1 VLLLLL
7 LLFLWLLP
15 ECMFEP
21 LQAQSALW
29 FNPCNVTRQQRNIKY
44 IDLNTIIKAKES
56 NMLLL
61 PCCRSE
67 LQDKSQEE
75 QEAIAEETRKEEQRL
90 AHVVGVS
97 SADLSVLGTVDRP
110 SERYPETETHLFR
123 AHVCTSPPPHSPPYT
138 GCALYSP
145 YRLSHVPRSA
155 WS

>member
-1 VLLLLL
+1 
-7 LLFLWLLP
+7 
-15 ECMFEP
+15 MFEP

-97 SADLSVLGTVDRP
+97 SADLVFLGAVKGCQFHRETDTVLGK
-110 SERYPETETHLFR
+110 
-123 AHVCTSPPPHSPPYT
+123 CPPPSPLPPPPPPTHTPHRYRGT
-138 GCALYSP
+138 SHMQSP
-145 YRLSHVPRSA
+145 KVAIAEETRKEE
-155 WS
+155 